1 MNVPAE
7 RQANQIEISNLR
19 HSYTGQACRLPVLT
33 DINLLFVAGSFT
45 CFVGPSGCGKST
57 LCRMIAGLEHPAG
70 GAITINGKRVEGP
83 ERNHVLMFQDSGL
96 FPWLTVLE
104 NVLFGLR
111 IQHQPHEIARAQ
123 AQNCLRLVQL
133 SRFAG
138 CYPHEL
144 SGGMRQR
151 VALARALA
159 VRPSVL
165 LMDEPFGALDA
176 QTRQILLVELERIW
190 QATGTT
196 IVYVTHNVT
205 EAVLLGTQAV
215 IFSARPG
222 RVRKVVSLADLA
234 RPRLVTDAGVN
245 WMTEVIYAELRDEI
259 ERVEREEFDLGWHL
273 EAGTLPHRSGYSLG
287 DGI

>member
-1 MNVPAE
+1 VGHAYPG
-7 RQANQIEISNLR
+7 RDR
-19 HSYTGQACRLPVLT
+19 TLPVLEEI
-33 DINLLFVAGSFT
+33 DLEFAQGSFT

-57 LCRMIAGLEHPAG
+57 LCRMIAGLEGPSSGEIAIDG
-70 GAITINGKRVEGP
+70 KPVDGPGANR
-83 ERNHVLMFQDSGL
+83 VLMFQDAGL
-96 FPWLTVLE
+96 FPWLSVLE

-111 IQHQPHEIARAQ
+111 MQRQPKDVALAHAT
-123 AQNCLRLVQL
+123 NCLRLVQL

-138 CYPHEL
+138 CRPHEL

-159 VRPSVL
+159 VRPRVL

-176 QTRQILLVELERIW
+176 QTREILLVELERIW

-196 IVYVTHNVT
+196 IVYVTHNVS

-215 IFSARPG
+215 VFTARPG
-222 RVRKVVSLADLA
+222 RVRKVVPLADLP
-234 RPRLVTDAGVN
+234 RPRAASDAGVI
-245 WMTEVIYAELRDEI
+245 WMTEVMHAELRDEI

-273 EAGTLPHRSGYSLG
+273 ETGAVPRRAAYDLG